1 MTVHRK
7 VLQESAPC
15 GRVQTILRY
24 AVKQNLR
31 QQSGLNLRLNAGE
44 HLCHFFFV
52 AGCIGIDPCD
62 RLQLVAFLS
71 FLAAGSGHRL
81 AVRLHRGCQ
90 VLYRPA
96 DPLHEVSGQQ
106 EEDSKDYDQHRD
118 QVGHSGEK
126 DGTNCCGACS
136 GTRFG
141 REPACP
147 RPASPFAACTG
158 RTAGFRQAGGLYT
171 ACQRRKTAD
180 GVRGTCQNG
189 IIGCDAAGF

>member
-81 AVRLHRGCQ
+81 AVRLHSGCQ
-90 VLYRPA
+90 VLDRPA

-126 DGTNCCGACS
+126 DGTKDRGIHKGYQPAV
-136 GTRFG
+136 G
-141 REPACP
+141 RLRDLKADIRILLVRALVE
-147 RPASPFAACTG
+147 RTG
-158 RTAGFRQAGGLYT
+158 RIRSDQ
-171 ACQRRKTAD
+171 
-180 GVRGTCQNG
+180 
-189 IIGCDAAGF
+189 